1 MRIRRSTLRGLI
13 VPAIVTVLSAVVLF
27 FGWQYAAQ
35 EQRSADDSAREAANE
50 AAQARREAAMQGG
63 ESVIP
68 APQAM
73 RTPDD
78 ERVTDLTDI
87 ARQLEV
93 WRAERGGYPPQTG
106 SGESLRVSPET
117 APCVYFASA
126 GITDECPEDP
136 LAPVRM
142 YRYTSDGAHYQLTAL
157 LDDQT
162 DERCE
167 PLDDGICIFRIE
179 DGEVTSGQ

>member
-1 MRIRRSTLRGLI
+1 M
-13 VPAIVTVLSAVVLF
+13 VTVLSAVVLF
-27 FGWQYAAQ
+27 FGWQYIAE
-35 EQRSADDSAREAANE
+35 EQQSADDSAREAANQ

-73 RTPDD
+73 RSPDD
-78 ERVTDLTDI
+78 ERVADLTDL
-87 ARQLEV
+87 ARQLDA
-93 WRAERGGYPPQTG
+93 WRAERGEYPPQTG
-106 SGESLRVSPET
+106 SGDSLRISPET

-126 GITDECPEDP
+126 GITRECPDDP
-136 LAPVRM
+136 LAPARM
-142 YRYTSDGAHYQLTAL
+142 YRYASDGMHYQLTAL

-167 PLDDGICIFRIE
+167 PLDESICIFRIE
-179 DGEVTSGQ
+179 DGEVTSAQ